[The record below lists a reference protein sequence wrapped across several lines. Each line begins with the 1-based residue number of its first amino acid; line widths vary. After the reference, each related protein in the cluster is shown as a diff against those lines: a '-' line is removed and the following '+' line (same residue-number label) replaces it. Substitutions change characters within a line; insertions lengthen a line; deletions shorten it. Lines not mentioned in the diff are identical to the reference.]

1 MQWAPDVS
9 RARDGGEV
17 SKPSNPTQPSELTE
31 PAEST
36 QPPELTEPAKPTHT
50 SEPAEPGGRRR
61 WGWGTSWGSGKNKVC
76 PSAILRKKW
85 WILYFDLEFSFKV

>member
-31 PAEST
+31 PAEFT
-36 QPPELTEPAKPTHT
+36 QPP
-50 SEPAEPGGRRR
+50 
-61 WGWGTSWGSGKNKVC
+61 
-76 PSAILRKKW
+76 
-85 WILYFDLEFSFKV
+85 